1 MQGLESCPLWVT
13 CPHLLLHQSLCILVS
28 ATSLWEADIPMLLG
42 EMQCCDACAW
52 AMMPCA
58 LPVGCM
64 GGPGGGAGRGGV
76 GRGLRL
82 VLDCLLRWVSRASLL
97 FQTRPLSGQLLLR
110 EG

>member
-1 MQGLESCPLWVT
+1 
-13 CPHLLLHQSLCILVS
+13 
-28 ATSLWEADIPMLLG
+28 MLLG

-52 AMMPCA
+52 AMMQCV
-58 LPVGCM
+58 LPAGCM

-82 VLDCLLRWVSRASLL
+82 VLDCLLWWV
-97 FQTRPLSGQLLLR
+97 SGQLLLR